1 MSANKLGVP
10 TQAQLYKMRA
20 YDKIDLYYTKRAEAR
35 GVYPCMQ
42 IRNQLLLIT
51 ESIRKQDEQA
61 KDS

>member
-1 MSANKLGVP
+1 MSTNKLGVP

-42 IRNQLLLIT
+42 IRSYLLSIA
-51 ESIRKQDEQA
+51 ESTRNSNEPTKH
-61 KDS
+61 S